1 MTYYQLSL
9 PLAQPNPRFSVNRR
23 FFGAHGQVND
33 DGEVSMLG
41 KYDLST
47 IWQFMLDRVEEI
59 TELTLEHI
67 GVVLLSL
74 TFASVI
80 GVGIGLLVW
89 NKPVSR
95 SFAVASTGV
104 ILTIPSMALLAM
116 MIPVFGLGWVPTVI
130 ALSLYSLLPIVRNTV
145 VGLREVS
152 PAVMESATGMGMSK
166 LKVLMQVQFPIAWPV
181 ILTGLRVATQLA
193 VGIAAIAA
201 YVAGPG
207 LGAYIFKGLSMLG
220 AIHALNFALV
230 GTLLIVII
238 ALAFDAVFILISRYT
253 TSKGIRA

>member
-1 MTYYQLSL
+1 
-9 PLAQPNPRFSVNRR
+9 
-23 FFGAHGQVND
+23 
-33 DGEVSMLG
+33 MLG
-41 KYDLST
+41 RYDLST
-47 IWQFMLDRVEEI
+47 IWQFMLDRVDEI
-59 TELTLEHI
+59 LELTLEHV

-74 TFASVI
+74 SFASVI
-80 GVGIGLLVW
+80 GIGIGLFVW
-89 NKPVSR
+89 NKPISR
-95 SFAVASTGV
+95 SIAVASTGV
-104 ILTIPSMALLAM
+104 ILTVPSMALLAM
-116 MIPVFGLGWVPTVI
+116 MIPVFGLGWEPTVI

-152 PAVMESATGMGMSK
+152 PAVIESATGMGMSK
-166 LKVLMQVQFPIAWPV
+166 FKVLMAIQFPIAWPV

-238 ALAFDAVFILISRYT
+238 ALTFDAVFILITRYT

>member
-1 MTYYQLSL
+1 
-9 PLAQPNPRFSVNRR
+9 
-23 FFGAHGQVND
+23 
-33 DGEVSMLG
+33 MLG
-41 KYDLST
+41 KYDLTT
-47 IWQFMLDRVEEI
+47 IWQFILDRVEEI
-59 TELTLEHI
+59 SRLTIEHI
-67 GVVLLSL
+67 GVVLISL
-74 TFASVI
+74 AFASVA
-80 GVGIGLLVW
+80 GVTLGLLVW
-89 NKPVSR
+89 NRPLSR
-95 SFAVASTGV
+95 SFSIAATGV
-104 ILTIPSMALLAM
+104 ILTVPSMALLAM

-166 LKVLMQVQFPIAWPV
+166 FRVLMQIQFPIAWPV
-181 ILTGLRVATQLA
+181 ILTGLRVAAQLA

-220 AIHALNFALV
+220 AVHALNFALT
-230 GTLLIVII
+230 GTVII
-238 ALAFDAVFILISRYT
+238 VLIALSFDALFTLISRLT

>member
-1 MTYYQLSL
+1 
-9 PLAQPNPRFSVNRR
+9 
-23 FFGAHGQVND
+23 
-33 DGEVSMLG
+33 MLG

-74 TFASVI
+74 AFASII

-89 NKPVSR
+89 NKPISR

-166 LKVLMQVQFPIAWPV
+166 FRVLMQVQFPIAWPV

-238 ALAFDAVFILISRYT
+238 ALTFDAVFILISRYT